1 MGEFRLVDVTASRCS
16 ELGIVFAPA
25 YTAGDVMETEVV
37 TLTLDDTVKK
47 CLEVMKVKKIRHVC
61 VVDLPAKGE
70 EEPFFVGI
78 ISQRDILRLKPPE
91 GKEGGRDNIFPK
103 ALSQLLG
110 QVVARNP
117 VSVQRETPVSDVLK
131 KMLANHIDML
141 PVAEGTSC
149 VGFIT
154 TTDIVKR
161 LVKLAEAVG
170 EIGAKDGFGDSEES
184 AALAAFASQA
194 VGDIMAGQVT
204 CMEEQD
210 TLIKAIDVLKKA
222 KFRHVLVTDE
232 FGNLKGLVSDRDI
245 LRQLP
250 FAGTRP
256 PKASKKF
263 RADLFRIG
271 PKTRNL
277 DLTMQDIM
285 TPDVEHVLPEC
296 NILDAARMILRLKVG
311 CIPVIDGQNNI
322 RGIVTQT
329 DLMRAMLSL
338 YESTDQS
345 SSVRQKANA

>member
-1 MGEFRLVDVTASRCS
+1 MGQLRMVDVTASRCS

-47 CLEVMKVKKIRHVC
+47 CLEVMKAKKVRHVC
-61 VVDLPAKGE
+61 VVDLPGKGE
-70 EEPFFVGI
+70 DKPFFVGI

-91 GKEGGRDNIFPK
+91 GKEGGRDDISPK
-103 ALSQLLG
+103 ALGQLLG
-110 QVVARNP
+110 QAVARKP
-117 VSVQRETPVSDVLK
+117 ISVQPETPVSNVLK
-131 KMLANHIDML
+131 KMLANHVDLL
-141 PVAEGTSC
+141 PVVKGTTC

-161 LVKLAEAVG
+161 LIKLAEAVG
-170 EIGAKDGFGDSEES
+170 EIGAKDGFGDSDES

-194 VGDIMAGQVT
+194 VGDIMARQVT

-256 PKASKKF
+256 PKASKEF

-277 DLTMQDIM
+277 NVTMQDIM
-285 TPDVEHVLPEC
+285 TPDVEHVAPEC
-296 NILDAARMILRLKVG
+296 KMVDAARMMLRLKVG
-311 CIPVIDGQNNI
+311 CLGVVDGENRI
-322 RGIVTQT
+322 RGIVTLT
-329 DLMRAMLSL
+329 DLIRAMLSL
-338 YESTDQS
+338 YESTDES

>member
-1 MGEFRLVDVTASRCS
+1 MDQFGLVDVTASRCS

-47 CLEVMKVKKIRHVC
+47 CLEVMKVKKVRHVC

-78 ISQRDILRLKPPE
+78 ISQRDILRLKPPD
-91 GKEGGRDNIFPK
+91 GKEGGRNDIYPK
-103 ALSQLLG
+103 ALGQLLG

-117 VSVQRETPVSDVLK
+117 VSVEAETPMGDVLK

-141 PVAEGTSC
+141 PVSEGTSC

-154 TTDIVKR
+154 TTDIVKI

-170 EIGAKDGFGDSEES
+170 EIGSKDGFGDSEES
-184 AALAAFASQA
+184 AALSAFGSLA
-194 VGDIMAGQVT
+194 VGDVMAGQVT
-204 CMEEQD
+204 CMEEED

-256 PKASKKF
+256 PKGSKEF

-277 DLTMQDIM
+277 NVTMRDIM
-285 TPDVEHVLPEC
+285 TPDVEHVAPEC
-296 NILDAARMILRLKVG
+296 KMLDAARTMLRLKVG
-311 CIPVIDGQNNI
+311 CLAVVDRHRRI
-322 RGIVTQT
+322 RGIVTLT